1 LSAPIRRAFKAA
13 LEGKVV
19 DPVEIPYRQDEK
31 YWVIMPAN
39 NEIQIFFAIN
49 FSN

>member
-13 LEGKVV
+13 LEGKTVE
-19 DPVEIPYRQDEK
+19 PVEIAYRQEEK
-31 YWVIMPAN
+31 YWVIMPAT
-39 NEIQIFFAIN
+39 NEIQIFFAVN